1 MGMHPVWLQHE
12 TVRRNWPS
20 VKTRVP
26 VIYRLDQLF
35 DLDGLFRV
43 DENRKAFQKKMK
55 TVAKIRQVWELY
67 TGNAFSFVKEAIT
80 LPNGRD
86 TEMAMIRHPG
96 STAIVA
102 LSDDNTVVMTHQY
115 RHAIRDYILEVPAG
129 TLDPGE
135 TFMECA
141 RRELEEETGFKAGKM
156 TVLSQIYILPAYS
169 DEKIHLY
176 LATDPYHVRTASGCG
191 RDYPCQKISFAG
203 ACPND

>member
-1 MGMHPVWLQHE
+1 M
-12 TVRRNWPS
+12 
-20 VKTRVP
+20 
-26 VIYRLDQLF
+26 
-35 DLDGLFRV
+35 
-43 DENRKAFQKKMK
+43 KA
-55 TVAKIRQVWELY
+55 VAKIRQVYELY

-115 RHAIRDYILEVPAG
+115 RHAIRDYILEGPAG

-156 TVLSQIYILPAYS
+156 TALSQIHILPAYS

-176 LATDPYHVRTASGCG
+176 LATDLTVSEQHLDADEIIRVKKYPLPELVRMIDNGLITDGLTIISILTAA
-191 RDYPCQKISFAG
+191 RHINALF
-203 ACPND
+203 